1 VHEFKD
7 FKMKVIGIYSKNRT
21 EWNETDMGCVLYGI
35 TTIPLY
41 DTLGPESIS
50 HVLNNSSITSLFCN

>member
-1 VHEFKD
+1 MNEYKNFN
-7 FKMKVIGIYSKNRT
+7 MKVIGIYSKNRI

-50 HVLNNSSITSLFCN
+50 YVLDNS